1 MMTLEEKLIH
11 LRKEKGI
18 TQSELAEAVEVSRQA
33 VSKWESGGAAPSTEN
48 LISLSDLYGVSVDY
62 LLHDGEL
69 KAGKTEPLPRDAED
83 DVKISCGETR
93 KISVKWFA
101 IIVGFLILI
110 ILILIGVLYSNKS
123 KEEPIWIDEMAGEEV
138 VNGADGSF
146 SIGW

>member
-18 TQSELAEAVEVSRQA
+18 TQLELAEAVEVSRQA
-33 VSKWESGGAAPSTEN
+33 VSKWESGSATPSTEK
-48 LISLSDLYGVSVDY
+48 LLGLSELYGVSVDY

-69 KAGKTEPLPRDAED
+69 KAGKIEPLPREAED
-83 DVKISCGETR
+83 VLKTSHRGTGEAAA
-93 KISVKWFA
+93 KWFA
-101 IIVGFLILI
+101 IIVVFLILI